1 MRQELEEFVTSYSTP
16 PNQAIPVA
24 TSPPS
29 LRQEQ
34 VHINGSPVEM
44 QTDEADESVTYLD
57 DGWANSLSQSVSTQS
72 SVSLDDSGMM
82 ALQELEH
89 IDETASSVGEALPF
103 PPSPDPDVQVIDLTE
118 SIVADFS
125 RRESEEP
132 SLNAAFHLAEL
143 SQERQRILNVTP
155 PGFSTPPNSRIP
167 LLDLPP
173 PARRAPQ
180 QNESPPLAN
189 PQVLPVIV
197 TPPLLRVGALRNRL
211 SLRRQNAF
219 ARPRR
224 VDTPRQARYIPVE
237 NPPQVPVIPLE
248 QNRSPL
254 RVLARPRRV
263 DTPRQARS
271 TLVDGHE
278 VEDEVD
284 EGIVD
289 TTIDLTDSPP
299 PPTPALDQSPAT
311 EHPAGVLAAL
321 HCPVCLDTLSAAR
334 AKGCRVLATTC
345 GHIFCSNCLPRCVA
359 SNSQC
364 PTCRARLLG
373 HSSYHNLY
381 IE

>member
-16 PNQAIPVA
+16 PNQGIPLA

-34 VHINGSPVEM
+34 PHINGSPVEM
-44 QTDEADESVTYLD
+44 RIGGADESVSYLD
-57 DGWANSLSQSVSTQS
+57 DSWSWTNGQSQSVSSQS
-72 SVSLDDSGMM
+72 SVSLDDSGMVV
-82 ALQELEH
+82 LQEGEH
-89 IDETASSVGEALPF
+89 IDETAPSVGEADQALLF
-103 PPSPDPDVQVIDLTE
+103 PPCPYPEVQVIDLTE
-118 SIVADFS
+118 STEDS
-125 RRESEEP
+125 PRRDSEEP
-132 SLNAAFHLAEL
+132 VLNVAFHLAEF
-143 SQERQRILNVTP
+143 SHERQRTLNVTP

-167 LLDLPP
+167 VLDLPP
-173 PARRAPQ
+173 PARRGAE
-180 QNESPPLAN
+180 QNSSPPLVDA
-189 PQVLPVIV
+189 QILPGIDI
-197 TPPLLRVGALRNRL
+197 PPLLRVGALRNRL

-224 VDTPRQARYIPVE
+224 VDTPRQVRYIPLE
-237 NPPQVPVIPLE
+237 SPPQAPLIPLE

-254 RVLARPRRV
+254 QVLARPRSV
-263 DTPRQARS
+263 NAPRQARF
-271 TLVDGHE
+271 HE

-289 TTIDLTDSPP
+289 TTIDLTHSPL
-299 PPTPALDQSPAT
+299 PPTPALDQSPVA

-321 HCPVCLDTLSAAR
+321 RCPVCLDTLSAAR
-334 AKGCRVLATTC
+334 AKGCRVLATMC

-373 HSSYHNLY
+373 PNSYHNLY